1 MAAPQFPL
9 DPALAALIIVEYDG
23 DRNAN
28 HCFHGHGHATFVNGQ
43 VYEGEFCDGRMHGRG
58 RLEWPDGVMYEG
70 DFEYNEISGQG
81 RYLWPDESWYEGA
94 VKGGKRHGHGFFQSS
109 NKITT
114 YEGEWM
120 DGKQHGVGRMVYD
133 EFNGIEY
140 DGEWKAG
147 VRDGHGTMKYGSGN
161 VYEGRWENG
170 VKCGQGTMHWFDKM
184 EQYQGE
190 WMDDKQHGYGVHV
203 WKASEKRG
211 NRYEGEFADGVRD
224 GYGIFHYAN
233 GARYEGHWDANV
245 KNGLGL
251 FFFEDGTIY
260 EGEFVHDRMVDL
272 NDNRKQSSAEA
283 IPTILLYVDDLLRGD
298 ERERAKGLKAAQN
311 AVLRVNTDLRNVY
324 RHYASCAGTTTPYAS
339 SENNVLM
346 EMRELWRFAVECR
359 LNASMGKLNRKL
371 LVVRN
376 AQNKAVKRLRIQRE
390 RKTRT
395 NSRALDAIVT
405 PREKWT
411 DVHDPDRVVLFRE
424 FCEILVRI
432 AWDNALEHGE
442 VHMSVAD
449 AFTKLY
455 DEYVHDHAATPMEP
469 IEALE
474 IQVHS
479 TEMQTVFNKYHESLE
494 KVYVKYV
501 AKDVPVASSMMPEND
516 MALSVRSFI
525 KILQDFGV
533 MKEISIRDALKAIRK
548 ASEVEMKE
556 CHGEVAELSPTPEPP
571 AEDEPLDPFAMD
583 ADMIY
588 PEFLENL
595 TKIAL
600 VICPRNLPLPVIT
613 AQFIKSKFDDVLF
626 PKQENRRRS
635 TMSFHRV

>member
-9 DPALAALIIVEYDG
+9 DPGLAALIILEYDG

-28 HCFHGHGHATFVNGQ
+28 HCFHGHGHATFINGQ
-43 VYEGEFCDGRMHGRG
+43 VYEGEFWDGRMHGRG
-58 RLEWPDGVMYEG
+58 RLEWPDGVVYEG
-70 DFEYNEISGQG
+70 DFEYNEISGSG
-81 RYLWPDESWYEGA
+81 KYVWPDESWYEGA
-94 VKGGKRHGHGFFQSS
+94 VKGGKRHGHGYFQSS

-114 YEGEWM
+114 YEGEWV
-120 DGKQHGVGRMVYD
+120 DGKQDGLGRMVYD
-133 EFNGIEY
+133 EHNGIEY

-147 VRDGHGTMKYGSGN
+147 VRDGHGTMKYGTGN
-161 VYEGRWENG
+161 VYEGRWANG

-184 EQYQGE
+184 EKYDGG
-190 WMDDKQHGYGVHV
+190 WLDDKQHGHGVHV
-203 WKASEKRG
+203 WKATEKRG

-224 GYGIFHYAN
+224 GYGIFYYAN
-233 GARYEGHWDANV
+233 GARYEGHWDTNV

-272 NDNRKQSSAEA
+272 NDNRKQSSDT

-298 ERERAKGLKAAQN
+298 EKERARGLKAVQH

-324 RHYASCAGTTTPYAS
+324 RHYASCAGTSTPHAT

-376 AQNKAVKRLRIQRE
+376 AQNKAVKRLRVQRE
-390 RKTRT
+390 RK
-395 NSRALDAIVT
+395 A
-405 PREKWT
+405 
-411 DVHDPDRVVLFRE
+411 
-424 FCEILVRI
+424 
-432 AWDNALEHGE
+432 
-442 VHMSVAD
+442 
-449 AFTKLY
+449 
-455 DEYVHDHAATPMEP
+455 P

-479 TEMQTVFNKYHESLE
+479 IEMQTVFHKFHESLE
-494 KVYVKYV
+494 LVYLQY
-501 AKDVPVASSMMPEND
+501 AAQDGAATMASSSTLTPEND
-516 MALSVRSFI
+516 IAMTVRSFV
-525 KILQDFGV
+525 KLLQDYGV
-533 MKEISIRDALKAIRK
+533 LKQLSIRDTLKAIRK
-548 ASEVEMKE
+548 AYEVEVRD
-556 CHGEVAELSPTPEPP
+556 GDNDDDVAPQHS
-571 AEDEPLDPFAMD
+571 DDLDPFAMD
-583 ADMIY
+583 SDMIY

-595 TKIAL
+595 TKVAL

-613 AQFIKSKFDDVLF
+613 AQFIKSNFDDVLF
-626 PKQENRRRS
+626 PKRGNRRHS
-635 TMSFHRV
+635 TLDLQQSIA

>member
-161 VYEGRWENG
+161 VYEG
-170 VKCGQGTMHWFDKM
+170 
-184 EQYQGE
+184 E

-260 EGEFVHDRMVDL
+260 EGAVLIRDPFVHLIQNERRAGEFVHDRMVDL

-311 AVLRVNTDLRNVY
+311 AVRVLRVNTDLRNVY

-390 RKTRT
+390 RK
-395 NSRALDAIVT
+395 
-405 PREKWT
+405 
-411 DVHDPDRVVLFRE
+411 
-424 FCEILVRI
+424 
-432 AWDNALEHGE
+432 
-442 VHMSVAD
+442 
-449 AFTKLY
+449 
-455 DEYVHDHAATPMEP
+455 EP